1 MVFSLSTVDAQI
13 SQPLELIEKTG
24 RHLTPSRQ
32 ESRNSSLSCFSTS
45 LHVSIFSSRIH
56 TAMFRMPSLI
66 YTMAEDGLLFRVLTR
81 IHVHTGTHIVAIMSA
96 GNLAGYKQN

>member
-32 ESRNSSLSCFSTS
+32 ESRKSSLSCFSTS

-66 YTMAEDGLLFRVLTR
+66 YTMAEDGLLFRVLTQ
-81 IHVHTGTHIVAIMSA
+81 IHVHTGTRVVAIMSA
-96 GNLAGYKQN
+96 GNLTG